1 MALTIGFEALSVSL
15 QSASSNMCSVFP
27 HIHLLL
33 MLTFS
38 NEVKVAGLHVLSP
51 LHHILICISAV
62 LGWFQ
67 RAASWENC
75 AWFLT
80 SPLQMATVFMMGFLI
95 LSFQSSTSQLTLL
108 VMSSWL
114 APIVTQAPLGMKWQ
128 EEHSVVMALPF
139 GLQSVTYIFT
149 ATAG

>member
-1 MALTIGFEALSVSL
+1 
-15 QSASSNMCSVFP
+15 
-27 HIHLLL
+27 
-33 MLTFS
+33 
-38 NEVKVAGLHVLSP
+38 
-51 LHHILICISAV
+51 
-62 LGWFQ
+62 
-67 RAASWENC
+67 
-75 AWFLT
+75 
-80 SPLQMATVFMMGFLI
+80 MATVFMMGFLI

-128 EEHSVVMALPF
+128 EGHSVVMALPF